1 MARARIVVGT
11 TAVGGAADGPVQ
23 HHGARSYSRSG
34 GYVKTARSSAGVNR
48 SGHAP
53 SKAINLMAIMH

>member
-23 HHGARSYSRSG
+23 HHGARSYSGRVG
-34 GYVKTARSSAGVNR
+34 NVKTGPLVGFRQAGLGR
-48 SGHAP
+48 AL
-53 SKAINLMAIMH
+53 KDD